1 MIYVDNLSAYY
12 TLQIQKFQPLN
23 DEVNKYESAI
33 FEAKGYKWKLVI
45 YPNGNGLKEVKHHL
59 SIYLE
64 LMDKIEPDQMV
75 YAVFRLYLLDQKNH
89 DDFVLPD
96 TQGEGRERCF
106 HQMKLEW
113 GFDRFIHTATFCDP
127 SNGYLMDDTCTL
139 GVEIVSVRPER
150 VTGKG
155 EFFSLAKE
163 VPASKFTWKIGKFS
177 KRKERNINSSIFSVG
192 DHEWRIELYPMG
204 TSYGQQIPHVSLY
217 LSLAN
222 HIAIKGRIYADVT
235 LRILDQIKDRHII
248 GKDNFWFDESNP
260 RHGWS
265 RFVPLYH
272 LNRSKDFLL
281 FKDVCFVEAEVR
293 VLGVANAL

>member
-1 MIYVDNLSAYY
+1 
-12 TLQIQKFQPLN
+12 
-23 DEVNKYESAI
+23 
-33 FEAKGYKWKLVI
+33 
-45 YPNGNGLKEVKHHL
+45 
-59 SIYLE
+59 
-64 LMDKIEPDQMV
+64 
-75 YAVFRLYLLDQKNH
+75 
-89 DDFVLPD
+89 
-96 TQGEGRERCF
+96 
-106 HQMKLEW
+106 MKLEW

-127 SNGYLMDDTCTL
+127 SNGYRVDDTCVL
-139 GVEIVSVRPER
+139 GAEVVAARPER

-155 EFFSLAKE
+155 EFFSVTKE
-163 VPASKFTWKIGKFS
+163 APPSKFTWKIGKFS
-177 KRKERNINSSIFSVG
+177 KRRETFIQSNIFCVG
-192 DHEWRIELYPMG
+192 DHEWRIELYPVG
-204 TSYGQQIPHVSLY
+204 TSYGQKNHVSLY

-235 LRILDQIKDRHII
+235 LRILDQMKDRHII
-248 GKDNFWFDESNP
+248 AKDNFWFDESIA